1 MKKTLPISTLVGLA
15 AAGWLLGGSGTLLAQ
30 DQPPPGNFD
39 PAQARQRMSE
49 RMREQFGVTDESE
62 WKLISERISKVM
74 EARRASGGFGGPGG
88 FGGGFM
94 RPPGGS
100 GGSPQGGPGA
110 QPPGRAPGT
119 GQQDAGGPPPQGG
132 PGGPGGFGGGPGGPG
147 GPPSMRTT
155 SPELEALRKAV
166 ESKASNDELKA
177 RIAAVNT
184 AKAKNEAA
192 LAKAQQE
199 LKELLSVRQEAVATM
214 MGLLN

>member
-1 MKKTLPISTLVGLA
+1 
-15 AAGWLLGGSGTLLAQ
+15 
-30 DQPPPGNFD
+30 
-39 PAQARQRMSE
+39 
-49 RMREQFGVTDESE
+49 
-62 WKLISERISKVM
+62 
-74 EARRASGGFGGPGG
+74 
-88 FGGGFM
+88 
-94 RPPGGS
+94 
-100 GGSPQGGPGA
+100 
-110 QPPGRAPGT
+110 
-119 GQQDAGGPPPQGG
+119 
-132 PGGPGGFGGGPGGPG
+132 
-147 GPPSMRTT
+147 MRTT